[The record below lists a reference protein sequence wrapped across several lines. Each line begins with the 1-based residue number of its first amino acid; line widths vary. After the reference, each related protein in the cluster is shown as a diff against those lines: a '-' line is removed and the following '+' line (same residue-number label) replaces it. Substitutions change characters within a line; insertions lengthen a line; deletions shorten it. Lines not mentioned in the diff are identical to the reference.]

1 LSTSSDRWLR
11 ALTAT
16 YGVVFLASSLQNFGL
31 RLSFGALDFY
41 FAEPVWQ
48 AGAGEAVIGV
58 LLVAAALREGRALYW
73 TAYVLSVLG
82 ITFGLSSARV
92 VGAAREIHLVLV
104 PLAAIGLTIL
114 AWRRIRRP

>member
-1 LSTSSDRWLR
+1 LSTSWDRLLR
-11 ALTAT
+11 ALTAA
-16 YGVVFLASSLQNFGL
+16 YGLVFLASSLQNFGL
-31 RLSFGALDFY
+31 RLSFGPLDLY
-41 FAEPVWQ
+41 FGEPIWQ

-82 ITFGLSSARV
+82 IAFGLSSARV
-92 VGAAREIHLVLV
+92 VGAAREIHFVLV
-104 PLAAIGLTIL
+104 PLAAIGLAML